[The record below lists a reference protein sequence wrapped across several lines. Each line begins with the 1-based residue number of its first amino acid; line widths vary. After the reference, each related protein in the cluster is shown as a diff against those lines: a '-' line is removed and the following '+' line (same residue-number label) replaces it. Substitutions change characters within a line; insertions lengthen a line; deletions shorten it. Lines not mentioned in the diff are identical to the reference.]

1 MKKPMKIFLGV
12 LGVAAL
18 IGVCFAC
25 LAIYAKNEINKPK
38 FEMPEDI
45 TDEAMTA
52 LPTSAEEAFDYV
64 SALFNSC
71 MSADDLE
78 LSRHCSVK
86 LGGSETAAPFSEADS
101 RAFARVLETAQ
112 DSIGGLYEAY
122 ENVPVPQLK
131 EIPSLSFGKSD
142 IIGFTAEKGTTDE
155 NGETVDDG
163 YYYITLTVKPEAVDT
178 KAMLESDIRAEVEK
192 ELEPVLSVSSV
203 DIAPESLTAKFKIRY
218 ADNSLEWAE
227 IKQKITLKA
236 AVDFTEDYKALSAET
251 AKLEIPFEKTE
262 SLDLFRYGLRFT
274 QRQLV
279 VQTGK
284 TVSLPLDV
292 RVNSEATKENYKLSF
307 TVSED
312 GILDISADGIVNAV
326 GSKETPVTVTAM
338 LEYDGHTYTDRLIVY
353 ATELEVKTD
362 EPQN

>member
-12 LGVAAL
+12 AGVAAL
-18 IGVCFAC
+18 VGICFGC
-25 LAIYAKNEINKPK
+25 LAIYAKKEINKPK
-38 FEMPEDI
+38 FETPESI
-45 TDEAMTA
+45 SEEALTA

-64 SALFNSC
+64 NTLFNSC
-71 MSADDLE
+71 MSADDIE
-78 LSRHCSVK
+78 LSKHYSVK
-86 LGGSETAAPFSEADS
+86 LGDGEKVTPFGDADNS
-101 RAFARVLETAQ
+101 IFSRVLDSAQ
-112 DSIGGLYEAY
+112 DAIGGLYEAY

-163 YYYITLTVKPEAVDT
+163 YYYITLTAKPEAVDT
-178 KAMLESDIRAEVEK
+178 KAMLESSIRAEVEK

-203 DIAPESLTAKFKIRY
+203 DIAPESITAKFKIRY

-227 IKQKITLKA
+227 IKQKVTLKA

-279 VQTGK
+279 VQTDK

-326 GSKETPVTVTAM
+326 GSKETPVTVTAT
-338 LEYDGHTYTDRLIVY
+338 LEYGTHTYTDRFIVY